1 MRYGFHSRFPTR
13 IGNTVYYLAI
23 ICLCVCVRVWVHV
36 RVCVSEECMCKEA
49 EGGCWVLNCFIATL
63 FLWSSNSRCL
73 EISWRPLSLPLM
85 CFLLHQH
92 WDLNSGT
99 QTYTGSTLSHFSSPG
114 HFNFL
119 SVLACLLACF
129 SAEGCGRG
137 IPHPASQEALRN
149 HVREFASWLLS
160 GIHQDLATSYFFYC
174 LFPLFWKKGVW

>member
-1 MRYGFHSRFPTR
+1 
-13 IGNTVYYLAI
+13 
-23 ICLCVCVRVWVHV
+23 
-36 RVCVSEECMCKEA
+36 
-49 EGGCWVLNCFIATL
+49 
-63 FLWSSNSRCL
+63 
-73 EISWRPLSLPLM
+73 M

-160 GIHQDLATSYFFYC
+160 GIHQDLATSSFHIGGDYVLICTDHRLLGRILLHSLGRGSHRQSCFNQTGHNLMSALGNLPGRWNYKKFKF
-174 LFPLFWKKGVW
+174 LFLFLL